1 MRLSLLLSPN
11 MPLLSEDEKTEK
23 HIFRMFQKGISD
35 YHLINDGD
43 KILVAVS
50 GGKDSLCLLEVLA
63 RRMRIQRPQF
73 SLEAIHVRMSN
84 IKYETDTEYLEKFC
98 EDLGV
103 HLHVKTTGFE
113 VRPENKKTP
122 CFLCSWNRRKM
133 VFETAQE
140 LGCNKIALGHH
151 QDDILHTTLLNE
163 FYQGSFSTMPVLL
176 EMRKMPLT
184 IIRPLC
190 MVRESDIKKYA
201 AYRGY
206 KKQIKICPYEN
217 ETKRNKTAELFAMLE
232 NENPEI
238 RFSMWNALEKAGKLI
253 EKNE

>member
-1 MRLSLLLSPN
+1 
-11 MPLLSEDEKTEK
+11 MPLLTEDEKIEK
-23 HIFRMFQKGISD
+23 RIYRMFQKGLSD
-35 YHLINDGD
+35 YQLINDGD
-43 KILVAVS
+43 KILVGVS
-50 GGKDSLCLLEVLA
+50 GGKDSLCLLEMLA
-63 RRMRIQRPQF
+63 RRMKIQRPAF
-73 SLEAIHVRMSN
+73 IVEAVHVRMSN
-84 IKYETDTEYLEKFC
+84 IKYETDTAYLEQFC
-98 EDLGV
+98 KNLDIT
-103 HLHVKTTGFE
+103 LHVKTTGFE

-151 QDDILHTTLLNE
+151 QDDILHTTLMNE

-190 MVRESDIKKYA
+190 MVREDDIRA
-201 AYRGY
+201 FARYRDY
-206 KKQIKICPYEN
+206 KKQVKICPYEN
-217 ETKRNKTAELFAMLE
+217 VTHRTTMASLFAELE
-232 NENPEI
+232 KDNPEI

-253 EKNE
+253 ERAL

>member
-1 MRLSLLLSPN
+1 
-11 MPLLSEDEKTEK
+11 
-23 HIFRMFQKGISD
+23 MFQKGLVD
-35 YHLINDGD
+35 YHLIDDGD
-43 KILVAVS
+43 KIMVAVS
-50 GGKDSLCLLEVLA
+50 GGKDSLCLLEMLA
-63 RRMRIQRPQF
+63 RRMKIRRPQF
-73 SLEAIHVRMSN
+73 TVEAVHVRMSN
-84 IKYETDTEYLEKFC
+84 IRYETDTTYLQQFC
-98 EDLGV
+98 SELDIP
-103 HLHVKTTGFE
+103 LHIRTTGFE

-140 LGCNKIALGHH
+140 RGCNKIALGHH

-190 MVRESDIKKYA
+190 LVRESDIRNFA
-201 AYRGY
+201 IYRQY
-206 KKQIKICPYEN
+206 RKQIKLCPYEN
-217 ETKRNKTAELFAMLE
+217 ETKRNSTAGLFEMLE
-232 NENPEI
+232 KENPEI
-238 RFSMWNALEKAGKLI
+238 RFSLWNALEKAGKLI

>member
-1 MRLSLLLSPN
+1 
-11 MPLLSEDEKTEK
+11 
-23 HIFRMFQKGISD
+23 MFQKGLVD

-43 KILVAVS
+43 RIMVAVS
-50 GGKDSLCLLEVLA
+50 GGKDSLCLLEMLA
-63 RRMRIQRPQF
+63 RRARIRRPQF
-73 SLEAIHVRMSN
+73 DVEAVHVRMTN
-84 IKYETDTEYLEKFC
+84 IKYETDTEYLKQFC
-98 EDLGV
+98 AELNIP
-103 HLHVKTTGFE
+103 LHIRTTGFE
-113 VRPENKKTP
+113 IRPENKKTP

-140 LGCNKIALGHH
+140 RGCNKIALGHH

-190 MVRESDIKKYA
+190 MVREADIARYA
-201 AYRGY
+201 QYREY
-206 KKQIKICPYEN
+206 KKQVKLCPYEK
-217 ETKRNKTAELFAMLE
+217 ETKRNVAAELFAKLE
-232 NENPEI
+232 EENPEI
-238 RFSMWNALEKAGKLI
+238 RFSLWNALEKAGKLI